1 MTETTNAGE
10 LHIAGCKQFDNKVE
24 ELLEEIARIQTECK
38 HKWVLTSD
46 VVLKESKVKVKD
58 IYIVGDASVPSR
70 RDFVI
75 LELKCAL
82 CSQEKSAYAH
92 NICARCL
99 HEIKQGNLYDREEYF
114 GKDYLY
120 FAARLG
126 HCVNCGLVV
135 VWDEWDQ

>member
-1 MTETTNAGE
+1 MAETASAGE
-10 LHIAGCKQFDNKVE
+10 LRIAGCKQFDNRVE
-24 ELLEEIARIQTECK
+24 ELLKEIARIKAECK
-38 HKWVLTSD
+38 HEWVLTGD
-46 VVLKESKVKVKD
+46 VVLKESNVKD
-58 IYIVGDASVPSR
+58 IYIVGDANINSR

-75 LELKCAL
+75 LELKCTL

-99 HEIKQGNLYDREEYF
+99 HKIIEGNLYGREEYL
-114 GKDYLY
+114 GKSYLY